1 MHREGHQPPRGT
13 DPELQHD
20 RDYLHDL
27 QRARQRRVAKLLV
40 ALFISIVLIV
50 FIIKNSER
58 VPIHYVFFTANNRLI
73 WVMLSCA
80 ILGGLVGYLIGRP
93 GKQVRFRH
101 RKDGQGQDKPD
112 TKETKD
118 TKDTKDQKPA

>member
-1 MHREGHQPPRGT
+1 MRREGDQPPGPV
-13 DPELQHD
+13 DPEAQHD
-20 RDYLHDL
+20 RDQLHEM

-73 WVMLSCA
+73 WVMLACA
-80 ILGGLVGYLIGRP
+80 ILGGVVGYLIGRP
-93 GKQVRFRH
+93 GKQVRLRH
-101 RKDGQGQDKPD
+101 PKDKDKDDQQDK
-112 TKETKD
+112 
-118 TKDTKDQKPA
+118 QKKP

>member
-1 MHREGHQPPRGT
+1 MRREGDQPPVPP
-13 DPELQHD
+13 DPTLQHD
-20 RDYLHDL
+20 RDHLREL

-40 ALFISIVLIV
+40 ALLISIVLIV

-73 WVMLSCA
+73 WVMLACA
-80 ILGGLVGYLIGRP
+80 ILGGIVGYLIGRP

-101 RKDGQGQDKPD
+101 RQ
-112 TKETKD
+112 E
-118 TKDTKDQKPA
+118 QKPEPDKENEKKQPS

>member
-1 MHREGHQPPRGT
+1 MRREGDQPSGPV
-13 DPELQHD
+13 DPETGHD
-20 RDYLHDL
+20 RDQLHEL

-40 ALFISIVLIV
+40 ALFISVVLMV

-73 WVMLSCA
+73 WVMLACA

-101 RKDGQGQDKPD
+101 RQDEKQDPEKKP
-112 TKETKD
+112 
-118 TKDTKDQKPA
+118 QA